1 MVSMHEMKQVDGRLL
16 TLNWPSL
23 ATEVTL
29 SDDTSQL
36 QEAKAEIE
44 DTEGVI
50 HLVNVLVR
58 WDADYLVG
66 KEVTL
71 KPSDSGTLLVEK

>member
-16 TLNWPSL
+16 TLNWPTL

-36 QEAKAEIE
+36 QEAK